1 MRVIIAGS
9 RGIRDIALVEAAVSE
24 SGFSVSTV
32 VSGTAAGV
40 DRLGEE
46 WATRRNIPVERYP
59 ADWDRYGKRA
69 GHIRNRKMA
78 ENADALVAVWDGV
91 SRGTAN
97 MIEQARAMGLKVHIY
112 LRK

>member
-9 RGIRDIALVEAAVSE
+9 RSIKDIALVEAAVSE
-24 SGFSVSTV
+24 SGFAVSQV
-32 VSGTAAGV
+32 VSGTATGV
-40 DRLGEE
+40 DLLGEQ
-46 WATRRNIPVERYP
+46 WAARRRIPVARFP

-78 ENADALVAVWDGV
+78 ENADALVAIWDGV
-91 SRGTAN
+91 SKGTAN
-97 MIEQARAMGLKVHIY
+97 MIEQASAMGLKVHIY